1 MKSVDH
7 GRDKVP
13 VALQVAAAWS
23 WRLLVVAVLLGAA
36 VWVITPIQGIVI
48 AIFLALLLNV
58 LLTPLVGILRNRW
71 HWNKSLAAAVG
82 LLVGIFVVIGLL
94 ALALEQLIR
103 SVPALIQQT
112 AEGMSSLIEWFS
124 DTWFGNQSGQTQTWL
139 NTVQEEITNAA
150 KDNGATIATEA
161 IGFAASAVG
170 ILTSALVMLFVL
182 FFLLRDGRTI
192 WIWLIRMLPGDA
204 RNPINEAAIRGWVTL
219 GGYVRTQVEVAAINA
234 VGIGVGALVLR
245 VPLALPIA
253 VLVFL
258 GSFIPIIGSFVAG
271 TVAVFVALVNNGPTT
286 AIIMLIVVLVVMQL
300 EGHVLQPWL
309 MSSAVSI
316 HPVAVVLAVAVG
328 TIVGGIPGA
337 LFAVPLVS
345 FCNVVA
351 LYLHGH
357 DTMPKLATLQYRP
370 GGPPGSLDQQIKASY
385 RIIPGWEVKEE
396 VDFETGEE
404 ELD

>member
-1 MKSVDH
+1 VKNIDRE
-7 GRDKVP
+7 RDKVP
-13 VALQVAAAWS
+13 TVLQIAAAWS
-23 WRLLVVAVLLGAA
+23 LRLLIVGVLLAA
-36 VWVITPIQGIVI
+36 VVWIAAPIREIVV

-58 LLTPLVGILRNRW
+58 LLTPLVGVLRNRW
-71 HWNKSLAAAVG
+71 HWNKSLAAGAG

-94 ALALEQLIR
+94 ALALDQLIR
-103 SVPALIQQT
+103 SVPTLVQET
-112 AEGMSSLIEWFS
+112 AEGISSLI
-124 DTWFGNQSGQTQTWL
+124 DWFGGTWLGSQSDQVQTWL
-139 NTVQEEITNAA
+139 DSMQDEIMNAA

-161 IGFAASAVG
+161 VSFAASTVG
-170 ILTSALVMLFVL
+170 VLAAALIMLFVL
-182 FFLLRDGRTI
+182 FFMLRDGRSI
-192 WIWLIRMLPGDA
+192 WIWFLRMLPSEA

-219 GGYVRTQVEVAAINA
+219 GGYVRTQVQVAAINA
-234 VGIGVGALVLR
+234 IGIGLGALILR
-245 VPLALPIA
+245 VPLAVPIA

-300 EGHVLQPWL
+300 ESHVLQPWL

-316 HPVAVVLAVAVG
+316 HPVAVVLSVAVG

-357 DTMPKLATLQYRP
+357 DTMPKIATLQNRP
-370 GGPPGSLDQQIKASY
+370 GGPPGSLEEQIKSSY

-396 VDFETGEE
+396 VDFEAGELE
-404 ELD
+404 AD

>member
-1 MKSVDH
+1 MKNIDRE
-7 GRDKVP
+7 RDKVP
-13 VALQVAAAWS
+13 TVLQIAAAWS
-23 WRLLVVAVLLGAA
+23 LRLLIVGVLLAA
-36 VWVITPIQGIVI
+36 VVWIAAPIREIVV

-58 LLTPLVGILRNRW
+58 LLTPLVGVLRNRW
-71 HWNKSLAAAVG
+71 HWNKSLAAGAG

-94 ALALEQLIR
+94 ALALDQLIR
-103 SVPALIQQT
+103 SVPTLVQET
-112 AEGMSSLIEWFS
+112 AEGISSLI
-124 DTWFGNQSGQTQTWL
+124 DWFGGTWLGSQSDQVQTWL
-139 NTVQEEITNAA
+139 DSMQDEIMNAA

-161 IGFAASAVG
+161 VSFAASTVG
-170 ILTSALVMLFVL
+170 VLAAALIMLFVL
-182 FFLLRDGRTI
+182 FFMLRDGRSI
-192 WIWLIRMLPGDA
+192 WIWFLRMLPSEA

-219 GGYVRTQVEVAAINA
+219 GGYVRTQVQVAAINA
-234 VGIGVGALVLR
+234 IGIGLGALILR
-245 VPLALPIA
+245 VPLAVPIA

-300 EGHVLQPWL
+300 ESHVLQPWL

-316 HPVAVVLAVAVG
+316 HPVAVVLSVAVG

-357 DTMPKLATLQYRP
+357 DTMPKIATLQNRP
-370 GGPPGSLDQQIKASY
+370 GGPPGSLEEQIKSSY

-396 VDFETGEE
+396 VDFEAGELE
-404 ELD
+404 AD